1 MPSNFRRLCGNITY
15 LWTIPYM
22 MSFLRSRHFLTVET
36 LVRRDKMVSTGFPRK
51 EMLGVEGPLS
61 FQTVPELKKPIL
73 TLQFSYKLF
82 ANLWPVGNIMFTLV
96 K

>member
-1 MPSNFRRLCGNITY
+1 
-15 LWTIPYM
+15 
-22 MSFLRSRHFLTVET
+22 
-36 LVRRDKMVSTGFPRK
+36 MVSTGFLRK
-51 EMLGVEGPLS
+51 EMLRVEGPLS

-82 ANLWPVGNIMFTLV
+82 ANLWPVDNIMFTLV